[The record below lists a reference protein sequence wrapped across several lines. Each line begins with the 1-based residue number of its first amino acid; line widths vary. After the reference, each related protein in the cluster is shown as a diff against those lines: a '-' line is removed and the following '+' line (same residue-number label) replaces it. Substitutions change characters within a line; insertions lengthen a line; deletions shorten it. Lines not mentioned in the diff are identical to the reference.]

1 MGTRT
6 FHMLKLFQLRLNKA
20 WPLIWSRRLNRKQ
33 KEKVVEELS
42 HIFSNSGV
50 VIVAHYSGL
59 TVSGISELRNLM
71 REANC
76 GVRVAKNRLSK
87 IALQGK
93 NNSKIS
99 DFLTGQTVLLFSED
113 PVAAAKISVKFSESN
128 ENLKLIG
135 GSLGDEILDLAGIIN
150 LSKLPSR
157 EELLSEIIGLVRSQ
171 GSLLS
176 QLIGSPGSDIA
187 GITSA
192 LEEKKAA

>member
-1 MGTRT
+1 M
-6 FHMLKLFQLRLNKA
+6 
-20 WPLIWSRRLNRKQ
+20 NRKQ

-42 HIFSNSGV
+42 QIFSNSGV

-59 TVSGISELRNLM
+59 TVSGISELRDLM

-99 DFLTGQTVLLFSED
+99 DFLNGQTILLFSED
-113 PVAAAKISVKFSESN
+113 PVAAAKISVKFSETN

-135 GSLGDEILDLAGIIN
+135 GSLGDEILDLAGIVN

-157 EELLSEIIGLVRSQ
+157 EELVAEIVGLVGSQ
-171 GSLLS
+171 GSSLS
-176 QLIGSPGSDIA
+176 QLISSPGNSLA
-187 GITSA
+187 GIAAA
-192 LEEKKAA
+192 LEEKNAAWF

>member
-1 MGTRT
+1 M
-6 FHMLKLFQLRLNKA
+6 
-20 WPLIWSRRLNRKQ
+20 NRKQ

-42 HIFSNSGV
+42 QIFSSSGV

-59 TVSGISELRNLM
+59 TVSEISELRDLM

-113 PVAAAKISVKFSESN
+113 PVAAAKISVKFSETN

-135 GSLGDEILDLAGIIN
+135 GSLGDEILDLAGVVS

-157 EELLSEIIGLVRSQ
+157 EELVAEIIGLVGSQ
-171 GSLLS
+171 GSSLS
-176 QLIGSPGSDIA
+176 QLISSPANNLA
-187 GITSA
+187 GIAAA

>member
-1 MGTRT
+1 M
-6 FHMLKLFQLRLNKA
+6 
-20 WPLIWSRRLNRKQ
+20 NRKQ

-42 HIFSNSGV
+42 QIFSNSGV

-59 TVSGISELRNLM
+59 TVSAISELRDLM
-71 REANC
+71 RETNC

-93 NNSKIS
+93 KNSKIS

-113 PVAAAKISVKFSESN
+113 PVAAAKISVKFSEAN

-135 GSLGDEILDLAGIIN
+135 GSLGHEIIDLAGIIN

-157 EELLSEIIGLVRSQ
+157 DELVAEIVGLVGSQ
-171 GSLLS
+171 GSTLS
-176 QLIGSPGSDIA
+176 QLVGTPGSNLA
-187 GITSA
+187 GITA
-192 LEEKKAA
+192 AIEEKRAAWSYN

>member
-1 MGTRT
+1 M
-6 FHMLKLFQLRLNKA
+6 
-20 WPLIWSRRLNRKQ
+20 NRKQ

-42 HIFSNSGV
+42 QIFSNSGV

-59 TVSGISELRNLM
+59 TVSGISELRDLM

-113 PVAAAKISVKFSESN
+113 PVAAAKISVKFSETN

-135 GSLGDEILDLAGIIN
+135 GSLGDEILDLAGIVN

-157 EELLSEIIGLVRSQ
+157 EELVAEIVGLVGSQ
-171 GSLLS
+171 GSSLS
-176 QLIGSPGSDIA
+176 QLISSPGNNLAGIA
-187 GITSA
+187 GA
-192 LEEKKAA
+192 LEEKKAAWF

>member
-1 MGTRT
+1 M
-6 FHMLKLFQLRLNKA
+6 
-20 WPLIWSRRLNRKQ
+20 NRKQ
-33 KEKVVEELS
+33 KEKEVEELS
-42 HIFSNSGV
+42 QIFSNSGV

-59 TVSGISELRNLM
+59 TVSVISELRDLM

-99 DFLTGQTVLLFSED
+99 DFLTGQTILLFSED
-113 PVAAAKISVKFSESN
+113 PVAASKISVKFSETN

-135 GSLGDEILDLAGIIN
+135 GSLGDEILDLAGIVN

-157 EELLSEIIGLVRSQ
+157 EELVAEIVGLVGSQ
-171 GSLLS
+171 GSSLS
-176 QLIGSPGSDIA
+176 QLISSPGNNLA
-187 GITSA
+187 GIAAA
-192 LEEKKAA
+192 LEEKNAAWL

>member
-1 MGTRT
+1 M
-6 FHMLKLFQLRLNKA
+6 
-20 WPLIWSRRLNRKQ
+20 NRKQ

-42 HIFSNSGV
+42 QIFSNSGV

-59 TVSGISELRNLM
+59 TVSEISELRDLM

-113 PVAAAKISVKFSESN
+113 PVAAAKISVKFSETN
-128 ENLKLIG
+128 KNLKLIG
-135 GSLGDEILDLAGIIN
+135 GSLGDEILDLAGVVS

-157 EELLSEIIGLVRSQ
+157 EELVAEIIGLVGSQ
-171 GSLLS
+171 GSSLS
-176 QLIGSPGSDIA
+176 QLISSPANNLA
-187 GITSA
+187 GIAAA